1 MLLQHKKMPRMRG
14 HRVNYVK
21 DVVSCW
27 NEVKSRVNK
36 LMVDQKK
43 LSTLSAIATASFLPP
58 EHEPEHETN
67 KQVINFKPKWRG
79 KCPM

>member
-58 EHEPEHETN
+58 ECMLHPNLSPNMKPTN
-67 KQVINFKPKWRG
+67 K
-79 KCPM
+79 